1 MSDALLSR
9 LGRRYGPLVIGSV
22 VLIFGAALTAV
33 EAFDGNVGLATAG
46 FALTIIG
53 YRISQRT
60 AHSNPECDLSTNWST
75 QEIVLRY
82 VVAFGGITLLG
93 YGGTVGAQTILS
105 LSVEGALIAGIG
117 MVGGYF
123 IMHAALNNTVL

>member
-1 MSDALLSR
+1 MEIAMASHQ
-9 LGRRYGPLVIGSV
+9 GRRYIPLIIGSIILV
-22 VLIFGAALTAV
+22 FGAALTAV
-33 EAFDGNVGLATAG
+33 EAFNGNVGLATVG
-46 FALTIIG
+46 FGLTIVG

-60 AHSNPECDLSTNWST
+60 AHSNPKTDRSRNWSIRET
-75 QEIVLRY
+75 IFRY
-82 VVAFGGITLLG
+82 IIALGGIALLG

-105 LSVEGALIAGIG
+105 LSVHGALIAGCG